1 MCKFCDIDH
10 CSTFMTKTEYRYGSI
25 TNDDITDTKLLHAQQ
40 IYENVIHPDTNEVQ
54 NRFGRLSFIPIGKS
68 LLVAV
73 LLSQLTKN
81 SSSYAWHGLNQSY
94 DSLVNFTNRNGD
106 TKFSP
111 TTQARF
117 GISILTATAT
127 STLAA
132 FHIERFLL
140 SKICHRILHRFVP
153 LMTFAGASFI
163 NVPIMRHKEIIE
175 GVRIY
180 DCNKE
185 KVGYSRFAGLKGIG
199 ETIVTR
205 IIMLAPGVV
214 LIQYLGDVLDNKSCW
229 FRKNKWVHFPLN
241 SIGFGIILIGM
252 LPTACA
258 VFPQFSS
265 VKLSTLQKFDKEAY
279 SQVTEKSAEL
289 SDTLYFNRGL

>member
-1 MCKFCDIDH
+1 MGNPKSVSCPWDLNTYFGRWMYY
-10 CSTFMTKTEYRYGSI
+10 SWI
-25 TNDDITDTKLLHAQQ
+25 TNPKLNFISSTTIENAKLLC
-40 IYENVIHPDTNEVQ
+40 
-54 NRFGRLSFIPIGKS
+54 LSY
-68 LLVAV
+68 LR
-73 LLSQLTKN
+73 N
-81 SSSYAWHGLNQSY
+81 SSSYTWHGLNQSY

-106 TKFSP
+106 TKFIQ
-111 TTQARF
+111 TTQVRF
-117 GISILTATAT
+117 GISILAATAT

-132 FHIERFLL
+132 FNIERFLL
-140 SKICHRILHRFVP
+140 SKICHPILYRFIP
-153 LMTFAGASFI
+153 LITFAGASFI
-163 NVPIMRHKEIIE
+163 NVPIMRHKEIVD

-185 KVGYSRFAGLKGIG
+185 KVGYSRLAGLKGIG

-214 LIQYLGDVLDNKSCW
+214 LIQYLENILDNKSCW
-229 FRKNKWVHFPLN
+229 FRKNKWAHLPFN

-265 VKLSTLQKFDKEAY
+265 VELSTLKKFDKEAY
-279 SQVTEKSAEL
+279 SQVTEQFTEL
-289 SDTLYFNRGL
+289 SDTLYFNKGL

>member
-1 MCKFCDIDH
+1 M
-10 CSTFMTKTEYRYGSI
+10 SNTEYRNGSI
-25 TNDDITDTKLLHAQQ
+25 SNDDITDTKLLCAQQ

-73 LLSQLTKN
+73 LLSQLTRN
-81 SSSYAWHGLNQSY
+81 SSSYTWHGLNQSY

-106 TKFSP
+106 TKFIP
-111 TTQARF
+111 TNQVRF
-117 GISILTATAT
+117 GITILAATGT

-132 FHIERFLL
+132 FHIEKILL
-140 SKICHRILHRFVP
+140 SKICHPILYRCVP
-153 LMTFAGASFI
+153 LITFAGASFI
-163 NVPIMRHKEIIE
+163 NVPIMRHKEIID

-185 KVGYSRFAGLKGIG
+185 KVGYSRLAGLKGIG

-205 IIMLAPGVV
+205 IILLAPGVV
-214 LIQYLGDVLDNKSCW
+214 LIQYLENVLDNKSCW
-229 FRKNKWVHFPLN
+229 FRKNKWAHLPFN
-241 SIGFGIILIGM
+241 TIGFGIILIGM

-258 VFPQFSS
+258 VFPQFRMLKAKRRLGIGQLS
-265 VKLSTLQKFDKEAY
+265 VRLGEVPL
-279 SQVTEKSAEL
+279 L
-289 SDTLYFNRGL
+289 

>member
-1 MCKFCDIDH
+1 MGADLSPNTPLSLSKYPKLKHRLAFPAPPGFLRRI
-10 CSTFMTKTEYRYGSI
+10 STNLRLTYKRVAQNQPNGSI
-25 TNDDITDTKLLHAQQ
+25 SNDDITETKLLYAHQ
-40 IYENVIHPDTNEVQ
+40 IYESVIHPDTNEVQ

-68 LLVAV
+68 LIVGV

-81 SSSYAWHGLNQSY
+81 YSSYVWHGLNQSY

-106 TKFSP
+106 TKFIP
-111 TTQARF
+111 TNQFRF
-117 GISILTATAT
+117 GISILAATAT

-140 SKICHRILHRFVP
+140 SKICHPILYRFVP
-153 LMTFAGASFI
+153 LITFAGASFI
-163 NVPIMRHKEIIE
+163 NVPIIRHNEIID

-214 LIQYLGDVLDNKSCW
+214 LIQYLEDVLDNKSCW
-229 FRKNKWVHFPLN
+229 FRKNKWAHFAFN

-258 VFPQFSS
+258 VFPQF
-265 VKLSTLQKFDKEAY
+265 
-279 SQVTEKSAEL
+279 
-289 SDTLYFNRGL
+289 R